1 MGVSGQSGLS
11 SEASPQK
18 AKGKRQKD
26 KKMQAVLLSMQVC
39 SMLVNAQST
48 SHQV

>member
-11 SEASPQK
+11 SEASSQK
-18 AKGKRQKD
+18 AKGKKD
-26 KKMQAVLLSMQVC
+26 KKMQVVLLSMQVC